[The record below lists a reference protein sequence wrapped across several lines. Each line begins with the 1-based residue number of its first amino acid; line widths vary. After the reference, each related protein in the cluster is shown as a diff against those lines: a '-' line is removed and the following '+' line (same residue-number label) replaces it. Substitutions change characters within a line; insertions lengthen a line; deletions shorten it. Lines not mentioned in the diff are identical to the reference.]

1 MLLAPVPELPPTLSL
16 PGIGG
21 NFSMH
26 YNDDGDLNATD
37 KKRKLSESE
46 DETTGIGWWRTNYCI
61 DT

>member
-46 DETTGIGWWRTNYCI
+46 DETTGIG
-61 DT
+61 